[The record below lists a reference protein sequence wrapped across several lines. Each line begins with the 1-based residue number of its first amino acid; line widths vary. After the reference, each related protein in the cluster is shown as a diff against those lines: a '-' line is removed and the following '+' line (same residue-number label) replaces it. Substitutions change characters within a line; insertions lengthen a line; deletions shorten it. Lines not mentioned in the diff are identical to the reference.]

1 VTKTLLQIRDRLQ
14 TQDRLL
20 DQLQDGTCADC
31 KPILEQTRDML
42 RTQLGQVEDGL
53 ADPQGFVNRHRNQ
66 IGVATSEPTEIP
78 ITTEEPLATENPAVI
93 PQESCTPVLDGTGQ
107 QNGIMG
113 TPEPQN
119 GTMGI
124 PEPQNDTGN
133 GSSQQ
138 KETDNASGQQNG
150 GDGGN
155 SPMPDTGGQGG
166 RP

>member
-1 VTKTLLQIRDRLQ
+1 LQ

-42 RTQLGQVEDGL
+42 RTQLGRVEDGL
-53 ADPQGFVNRHRNQ
+53 ADPQGFVTRHRNQ

-78 ITTEEPLATENPAVI
+78 IATEEPLVTENPVVI

-107 QNGIMG
+107 
-113 TPEPQN
+113 QN